1 MNSTY
6 LGRNKMGMRERFPIH
21 GRRRR
26 FRRGPWLVLN
36 FVPARPR
43 DASPCKHQVE
53 QSDRLF
59 SYVMSASMKHFGPLI
74 TTTISA
80 QLQKNCFS
88 VIFSRPCKHCV
99 RRRRL
104 THG

>member
-6 LGRNKMGMRERFPIH
+6 LGRNKMGMRERFPTH

-26 FRRGPWLVLN
+26 FRHDPWLVLN

-43 DASPCKHQVE
+43 DASSCNARE

-59 SYVMSASMKHFGPLI
+59 SYVMSASMRHFGPLI

-88 VIFSRPCKHCV
+88 VIFSRHV
-99 RRRRL
+99 NIV
-104 THG
+104 HVAGG